1 MHSHNIMPVPSR
13 ISFNYLLSETELE
26 ILQMAD
32 PAHALYVSAHLNNKS
47 YGSFWD
53 LPFGA

>member
-1 MHSHNIMPVPSR
+1 MPVPSR